1 MGVKGAVKKTVGAV
15 AAACARDSE
24 LRSRVEADAKKALA
38 DEGLEL
44 PFEEVKLVADTPET
58 KHVAL
63 TPPGAELS
71 DEQMEAVVGG
81 WGTWAST
88 NFDGYASR
96 PPWRGTGSHQ
106 D

>member
-1 MGVKGAVKKTVGAV
+1 MSVKDAVKKTVGAV

-38 DEGLEL
+38 DEGLDL

-81 WGTWAST
+81 WGDWYSWSPENRMGDHMPSPQASS
-88 NFDGYASR
+88 D
-96 PPWRGTGSHQ
+96 
-106 D
+106 